1 MPDDEHQVLRTL
13 AEYGRLWD
21 DGRADEWAEL
31 FTDGARFDVAG
42 RTILGREAI
51 RFYMETVQSGGSGGV
66 HVTSDVVVDL
76 DVDGE
81 GTATAA
87 SAYIFVRPTDSNPV
101 IVAAGA
107 YRDELVEDA
116 GRWRFRS
123 RSISIL
129 SIRDGS
135 DG

>member
-1 MPDDEHQVLRTL
+1 L
-13 AEYGRLWD
+13 AEYGRCWD
-21 DGRADEWAEL
+21 DGRVDEWAEL
-31 FTDGARFDVAG
+31 FTEGARFDVAG

-51 RFYMETVQSGGSGGV
+51 RFYMESVQADGSQGV

-81 GTATAA
+81 GTASAA
-87 SAYIFVRPTDSNPV
+87 SAYVFVRPTDSSPV
-101 IVAAGA
+101 IVAAGT
-107 YRDELVEDA
+107 YRDELVQDG

-129 SIRDGS
+129 SARSGAD
-135 DG
+135 D